1 MRVVCIVVSSN
12 SLTETIMTDEYIKL
26 GREELNEGNPEGA
39 IAHFEAAYALQPDN
53 PEVLFYLGIAHSK
66 AGQDDKAVE
75 YYRQLLHFDA
85 ENADAWLNMANS
97 YDRLGRYE
105 QAEEAYATASNLD
118 PEKEEVFLE
127 WGICYY
133 NQGRFE
139 AALACTEQALIINPG
154 SVQALWE
161 QSDTLVRMEKFDEA
175 APVLE
180 ELVHR
185 LPGDWRA
192 LYNLA
197 RCYEMMDCY
206 DKVRPIA
213 EELTRLRPENEDG
226 YELLGNALVDTG
238 KLEEALEQ
246 YSRALELCPTYWS
259 VWANKGYVL
268 LLLERFDE
276 ALPCYEQATSHVD
289 DDAAYWYWNCQGAAL
304 HRLQRD
310 DEALACYQRALELNP
325 DYHLALSNMADVY
338 MGRRAYDMAEERYLK
353 AYEINGN
360 RECLSSAMQ
369 CMYLTQRYKE
379 MVQPLLALL
388 PFAKEDGRPV
398 AYLLG
403 VAYKNL
409 QEYEEAMRCFTLQ
422 LETFPEGPYMDA
434 CWFNIA
440 LCEKDMG
447 HWEQAENA
455 LMRAMELFDSNEDKA
470 MCYFCL
476 GEIHFMQKHYE
487 QALVFSDKAV
497 RLDPDMDDYR
507 ALRKEALT
515 LLNRSRRKKR

>member
-1 MRVVCIVVSSN
+1 MRDVSIVVSSN
-12 SLTETIMTDEYIKL
+12 SLAETIMTDEYIRL
-26 GREELNEGNPEGA
+26 GHEELDKGNPEGA

-53 PEVLFYLGIAHSK
+53 PEVLSYLGHAHSE

-75 YYRQLLHFDA
+75 YYRRLLYFDA

-97 YDRLGRYE
+97 YDRLGKYE
-105 QAEEAYATASNLD
+105 QAEEAYATAANLAPD
-118 PEKEEVFLE
+118 EEEIYLE
-127 WGICYY
+127 WSICYF
-133 NQGRFE
+133 NQERYE
-139 AALACTEQALIINPG
+139 AALACIEQALRINPE

-161 QSDTLVRMEKFDEA
+161 QSDTLVRMGKFDEA
-175 APVLE
+175 AQVLE
-180 ELVHR
+180 ELVNR
-185 LPGDWRA
+185 LPCNWRA

-197 RCYEMMDCY
+197 RYYEMMDCY

-226 YELLGNALVDTG
+226 YELLGNALVETG

-276 ALPCYEQATSHVD
+276 ALPCYEQATSHVE
-289 DDAAYWYWNCQGAAL
+289 DDAAYWNCQGVAL

-310 DEALACYQRALELNP
+310 DEALACYQRALEQNP
-325 DYHLALSNMADVY
+325 GYHLALSNMADVY
-338 MGRRAYDMAEERYLK
+338 MGRRAYDMAEEGYWK

-360 RECLSSAMQ
+360 RESLSSATQ
-369 CMYLTQRYKE
+369 CMYLARRYKE

-409 QEYEEAMRCFTLQ
+409 QEYEEAVRCFTLQ
-422 LETFPEGPYMDA
+422 LETFPEGPYVDA

-455 LMRAMELFDSNEDKA
+455 VKKAMEFFDSDEEKA
-470 MCYFCL
+470 MCYFVL
-476 GEIHFMQKHYE
+476 GELCMGQKQYK
-487 QALVFSDKAV
+487 QALANFSQAAA
-497 RLDPDMDDYR
+497 LDPEIDDY
-507 ALRKEALT
+507 AEACKEARSLMK
-515 LLNRSRRKKR
+515 RSRK